1 MRTKKAFKMKQKAFF
16 INFKGLSIQQITPFF
31 SEADSPTLS
40 YLQPLHK
47 EYKIKIKMLQGQWL

>member
-1 MRTKKAFKMKQKAFF
+1 MKQKAFF